1 MAKFVGMKTIHILL
15 AIVLFVGCKKTDD
28 GIEITKRNYEV
39 LMYVY
44 AEKPQALIYIYPSA
58 AAKAENHPDSIIL
71 VNNTGSSIDGCL
83 QYKMVNNNF
92 PNVCPTDKF
101 VRVKIPKTAACNLTD
116 SDWICITLKHE
127 GAVVFQSDTIR
138 KASLTQDIII
148 E

>member
-1 MAKFVGMKTIHILL
+1 MANFVGMKTIQIIL
-15 AIVLFVGCKKTDD
+15 AIILFFGCKKTDD

-39 LMYVY
+39 LMYVH
-44 AEKPQALIYIYPSA
+44 AEKPQALIYTYPSA
-58 AAKAENHPDSIIL
+58 EAKAESNSDSVIRI
-71 VNNTGSSIDGCL
+71 NGNGFTHDGCL
-83 QYKMVNNNF
+83 DYKATNPSF
-92 PNVCPTDKF
+92 PNVCATDKF

-127 GAVVFQSDTIR
+127 GAVVYQSDTIR